1 MMSACHNRT
10 HSSVCV
16 QPQLKCNDISQQWT
30 LRQAINKA
38 DELQTTAA
46 IIPELLMDCILIVS
60 ANTLVT
66 FYMTAEAPL
75 YTSSSCF
82 NHPVCQNNMVKSRGG
97 GCYDGEVGGVNC
109 CDYHRW
115 EHGEGEVWQ
124 VELSLRNATVHR
136 NMSMFTAQVNWTL
149 RWINTVLMKWK
160 HVKTLFSV
168 LTPMVFSAVCTC
180 MSVYAAFHRP
190 RAEQW
195 N

>member
-1 MMSACHNRT
+1 MMFACHNRT

-46 IIPELLMDCILIVS
+46 IIPGLLMDCILIVS

-82 NHPVCQNNMVKSRGG
+82 YHHLCQNNMVESGGG
-97 GCYDGEVGGVNC
+97 GC
-109 CDYHRW
+109 
-115 EHGEGEVWQ
+115 
-124 VELSLRNATVHR
+124 
-136 NMSMFTAQVNWTL
+136 
-149 RWINTVLMKWK
+149 
-160 HVKTLFSV
+160 
-168 LTPMVFSAVCTC
+168 
-180 MSVYAAFHRP
+180 
-190 RAEQW
+190 
-195 N
+195 